1 MQRTTCATIFSIMV
15 SLFVLPAN
23 ALAYCSAPTPPDPP
37 SSYQRPTKPSAPYCV
52 NTYSNTHTCDQWEI
66 DSYNNALRTYKYEV
80 DDYIRKLK
88 NYVSEASQFAS
99 ETVDYANCE
108 IRNLD

>member
-1 MQRTTCATIFSIMV
+1 MRVTICSTIFSIMI
-15 SLFVLPAN
+15 SFFILPAN
-23 ALAYCSAPTPPDPP
+23 VLAYCSNPTPPDPP
-37 SSYQRPTKPSAPYCV
+37 STYLRPTKPSVPYCV

-66 DSYNNALRTYKYEV
+66 DSYNNDLERYKNDVE
-80 DDYIRKLK
+80 DYIRKLK
-88 NYVSEASQFAS
+88 GYVREANSFAS